1 VEQAWRDRWFGGGGR
16 RRTSTS
22 TLGERAMN
30 VGAKLAVAF
39 LPVCILSACATAL
52 LALDERKQVCEV
64 RVDET
69 FGAPVY
75 HPNPLSSLVGVAVGA
90 GGGAL
95 RGVGTGYPFV
105 GIPLGAAIGGL
116 YGAACSAAS
125 ASHPDAEA
133 NFQKILQAAE
143 AGSLKRAMEAELNV
157 PRAGCVRPASDPPAT
172 VEPDTIVEVRKVDVT
187 MGCLFGKQE
196 YWITV
201 DWKVTT
207 AAGSRVLAETTTRCS
222 QKSSRGVDEWFA
234 APDQARLEVERV
246 LGKVGQRMAEELL
259 SPMRLSECA
268 F

>member
-1 VEQAWRDRWFGGGGR
+1 
-16 RRTSTS
+16 
-22 TLGERAMN
+22 MN
-30 VGAKLAVAF
+30 VGAKLAVAL

-52 LALDERKQVCEV
+52 LAPDDCKQVCEV

-69 FGAPVY
+69 FGAPVF
-75 HPNPLSSLVGVAVGA
+75 HPNPASLPTGAAVGA
-90 GGGAL
+90 AEGAL
-95 RGVGTGYPFV
+95 RGLWTGGYGAII
-105 GIPLGAAIGGL
+105 GIPVGAAIGGL

-133 NFQKILQAAE
+133 NFQRILQAAE
-143 AGSLKRAMEAELNV
+143 AGSLKRAMEAEFNV
-157 PRAGCVRPASDPPAT
+157 PRAGCVKPASDPPAT

-207 AAGSRVLAETTTRCS
+207 ATGSRVLAETTTRCS

-234 APDQARLEVERV
+234 GPEEARVEVERV

-259 SPMRLSECA
+259 SPMRLPECA

>member
-1 VEQAWRDRWFGGGGR
+1 M
-16 RRTSTS
+16 S
-22 TLGERAMN
+22 
-30 VGAKLAVAF
+30 VGAKLAVAL
-39 LPVCILSACATAL
+39 LPVCVLSACATAL
-52 LALDERKQVCEV
+52 LAPDDRKQVCEV

-69 FGAPVY
+69 FGSPVF
-75 HPNPLSSLVGVAVGA
+75 HPNPASIPTGAAVGA
-90 GGGAL
+90 AEGAL
-95 RGVGTGYPFV
+95 QGLWAGGYGAIV

-125 ASHPDAEA
+125 VSHPDAEA
-133 NFQKILQAAE
+133 NFQRILQAAE
-143 AGSLKRAMEAELNV
+143 AGSLKRSMEAELNV
-157 PRAGCVRPASDPPAT
+157 PRAGCVKPALDPPAT

-207 AAGSRVLAETTTRCS
+207 AAGNRVLAETTTRCS

-234 APDQARLEVERV
+234 APDQARVEVERV

-259 SPMRLSECA
+259 SPMRLPECA